1 MFLKKFFH
9 PMGYFAPLRG
19 IPYETRFD
27 LRFHER
33 KEVKTLEQE
42 KFVEAVHT
50 YGDMVYRVAC
60 HALRNPADSEDVMQT
75 VFLKLYEHP
84 KPFESD
90 AHRSEERRVGKE
102 CM

>member
-1 MFLKKFFH
+1 MYFVLFGMWRSFWVFLKKFFH

-60 HALRNPADSEDVMQT
+60 HALRNPAC
-75 VFLKLYEHP
+75 
-84 KPFESD
+84 
-90 AHRSEERRVGKE
+90 RIR
-102 CM
+102 